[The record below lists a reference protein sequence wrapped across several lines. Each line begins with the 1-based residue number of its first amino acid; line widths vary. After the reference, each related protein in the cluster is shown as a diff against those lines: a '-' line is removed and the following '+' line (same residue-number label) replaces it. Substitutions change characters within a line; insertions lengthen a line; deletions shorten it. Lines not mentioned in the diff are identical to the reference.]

1 LCNCEETRSDTKRA
15 RLSGILSY
23 TQDRPLSLLW
33 AVFFCPVA
41 IRCSGGEEEM
51 RDRAA
56 PMPGHRLWI
65 THAGNVTSSMKHL
78 VTPVIIVAITYVVIF
93 LGLMFA
99 LWVTGGS

>member
-1 LCNCEETRSDTKRA
+1 VAKRNGETAPRRCQAWA
-15 RLSGILSY
+15 R
-23 TQDRPLSLLW
+23 
-33 AVFFCPVA
+33 
-41 IRCSGGEEEM
+41 
-51 RDRAA
+51 
-56 PMPGHRLWI
+56 HRLWI